1 MRGSYFLG
9 PAGIWQKKDS
19 FVTSMRE
26 KMNLSLGS
34 LQWPRWWRCERLG
47 QCTNARL
54 RLLLC
59 LSAFLTSDL
68 GLVSFLSWA
77 PCMWRLC
84 DHLSWTGT
92 CPGGVRDFVRT
103 DVSLFFPEE
112 MSINERFMP
121 PEVHNPEGK
130 KQWLWNQRH
139 SFTSCSGIAHQV
151 TLWSLGL
158 LLCRI
163 VVTASIQ
170 QCCWEDYCKWNHI

>member
-34 LQWPRWWRCERLG
+34 LQWLRWWRCERLG
-47 QCTNARL
+47 QCTNAGF

-59 LSAFLTSDL
+59 LSAFLTLDWFPSCH
-68 GLVSFLSWA
+68 GHLVCEGCVTACHGPEPVLE
-77 PCMWRLC
+77 
-84 DHLSWTGT
+84 
-92 CPGGVRDFVRT
+92 
-103 DVSLFFPEE
+103 VSGILWGQVCLYSSQKK
-112 MSINERFMP
+112 MLSINERFTP

-158 LLCRI
+158 LLCRM